1 MTQQLSFTSVLETA
15 AQLPLVHI
23 DRAEFL
29 TKNLGKMCTET
40 QLKKAIDEGTL
51 RADIPL
57 SFLDSLANAV
67 INAET
72 LKVTTISA
80 AAGIPGG
87 FAMMATIP
95 ADLTQYYGFV
105 IRVAQELA
113 YIYGWKELSSDS
125 SELDSDTESQLI
137 VFIGV
142 MSSVSAA
149 NGTIARLFGEQA
161 MKAVEKKVAAKAL
174 TKTWYYPFAKKIAAM
189 LGQRMVK
196 ETFAEGVSKAV
207 PVLGGAISGGLTF
220 ATFKPMAIRLK
231 RHLSKLAHMTP
242 EEFEKYEAANAIDV
256 DFTETE
262 EMPSD
267 EKPEA
272 PDIDTNWWVCTCG
285 TSNKGKFCLE
295 CGKEKPHGIP
305 QY

>member
-1 MTQQLSFTSVLETA
+1 
-15 AQLPLVHI
+15 
-23 DRAEFL
+23 
-29 TKNLGKMCTET
+29 
-40 QLKKAIDEGTL
+40 
-51 RADIPL
+51 
-57 SFLDSLANAV
+57 
-67 INAET
+67 
-72 LKVTTISA
+72 
-80 AAGIPGG
+80 
-87 FAMMATIP
+87 MMATIP

-174 TKTWYYPFAKKIAAM
+174 TKTWYYPIAKKIAAM

-220 ATFKPMAIRLK
+220 ATVIATIKVDQ
-231 RHLSKLAHMTP
+231 SAH
-242 EEFEKYEAANAIDV
+242 EKVY
-256 DFTETE
+256 
-262 EMPSD
+262 
-267 EKPEA
+267 
-272 PDIDTNWWVCTCG
+272 
-285 TSNKGKFCLE
+285 
-295 CGKEKPHGIP
+295 H
-305 QY
+305 